1 MQQDPNFYGQGGA
14 PAGFSPN
21 AVPPQNGQPAGGTFA
36 PPYGAVQPGA
46 SVPQGQ
52 PFDYTQQMPPVM
64 PGYGDFS
71 QQPQQMPPFQQP
83 GAFVP
88 QGGVYSQ
95 PVQDFGQQ
103 PVMQ

>member
-21 AVPPQNGQPAGGTFA
+21 AVPPQNGQLADGTFA

-46 SVPQGQ
+46 FVPQGQ
-52 PFDYTQQMPPVM
+52 PFDYNTQQMPPVM
-64 PGYGDFS
+64 PGYAVPDPA
-71 QQPQQMPPFQQP
+71 QQTPPFQQP

-88 QGGVYSQ
+88 QSGV
-95 PVQDFGQQ
+95 
-103 PVMQ
+103 